1 MLALTRRRTLGL
13 LCGAVIA
20 GGCLAPTLPLP
31 PPEKP
36 TVEGPDE
43 QGNIRLSGITPEDG
57 DTVFALNERTNEI
70 AGQRT
75 SPRSRYLLIMPAQS
89 GDVMTFWYTVGMA
102 QSPSVRFQIGTTA
115 Q

>member
-13 LCGAVIA
+13 LLGALVG

-36 TVEGPDE
+36 TVEGPDQ
-43 QGNIRLSGITPEDG
+43 QGNVRLSGTTPEDG
-57 DTVFALNERTNEI
+57 ATVLSLNERTNQI

-75 SPRSRYLLIMPAQS
+75 TPGSRYLLIMPAQT
-89 GDVMTFWYTVGMA
+89 GDVMTFWYTVGNEV
-102 QSPSVRFQIGTTA
+102 SPSIRFQIGNTVP
-115 Q
+115 